1 MNDLDTRMTQRIHEL
16 SRMTTSD
23 VSPAVQELSC
33 YWQEAVANIAGS
45 IHEKCNEQL
54 EEVHGGNTLDEAAE
68 LEASA
73 ATRGAHGAC
82 ASSLPLAAQR
92 WIYIFMGRMLHA
104 LKLYDDWQIIP
115 FLKGRGGSPPPSL
128 SPRSTPRRPAP
139 RVLPPRGVHLSAP
152 PPPPRALLPP
162 RPFRAPRQRK
172 EHHCTNRKELLRS

>member
-115 FLKGRGGSPPPSL
+115 FLKGRGGSPSSPPSPRL
-128 SPRSTPRRPAP
+128 HPAAPSSPRPPPAAPISPRHPHPP
-139 RVLPPRGVHLSAP
+139 RARLPPRA
-152 PPPPRALLPP
+152 
-162 RPFRAPRQRK
+162 FRAPRQRK